1 MNTKRLLI
9 VCMACLSTSAW
20 AIEPGPSSAPQK
32 GTEQWMQLQ
41 IRGVVASPFR
51 QTASVTERDLSFQR
65 WLNSFTHPIPEFFK
79 QDAAGKMTTGSNN

>member
-20 AIEPGPSSAPQK
+20 AIEPGPSSKEQK

-41 IRGVVASPFR
+41 IRGIVASPKL
-51 QTASVTERDLSFQR
+51 QTASATERDLAMQR
-65 WLNSFTHPIPEFFK
+65 WLNSFLYPIPEFFD
-79 QDAAGKMTTGSNN
+79 QDAAGEMTTGN

>member
-20 AIEPGPSSAPQK
+20 AIEPGPSSKEQK

-41 IRGVVASPFR
+41 IRGIVASPKL
-51 QTASVTERDLSFQR
+51 QTASATERDLAMQR
-65 WLNSFTHPIPEFFK
+65 WLNSFLYPIPEFFD
-79 QDAAGKMTTGSNN
+79 QDTAGDITSGD

>member
-51 QTASVTERDLSFQR
+51 QTASATERDLAFQR
-65 WLNSFTHPIPEFFK
+65 WLNSFTYPIPIFFEQK
-79 QDAAGKMTTGSNN
+79 AGGEMATSSK

>member
-20 AIEPGPSSAPQK
+20 AFEPGPSSKEQK

-41 IRGVVASPFR
+41 IRGTVASPKL
-51 QTASVTERDLSFQR
+51 QTASATERDLAMQR
-65 WLNSFTHPIPEFFK
+65 WINSFSHPIPEFFD
-79 QDAAGKMTTGSNN
+79 QDTAGEMPSSN

>member
-20 AIEPGPSSAPQK
+20 AFEPGPSSKEQK

-41 IRGVVASPFR
+41 IRGIVASPKL
-51 QTASVTERDLSFQR
+51 QTASATERDLAMQR
-65 WLNSFTHPIPEFFK
+65 WINSFSYPIPQFFD
-79 QDAAGKMTTGSNN
+79 QDAAGEMPSSN